1 MPNPS
6 NLRQSPELVSLGGA
20 IRALRIAA
28 GMSQEQL
35 AHVACLDRS
44 YLGRVE
50 RGDNSVAILTLCQ
63 IARALGVSGAQLLE
77 LAKL

>member
-1 MPNPS
+1 VPNLS
-6 NLRQSPELVSLGGA
+6 NLRQSPELVSLGSA
-20 IRALRIAA
+20 IRALRMAA

-35 AHVACLDRS
+35 AHLAGLDRS

-50 RGDNSVAILTLCQ
+50 RGDNSVAIMTLCQ
-63 IARALGVSGAQLLE
+63 VARALGVTGARLLE

>member
-1 MPNPS
+1 M
-6 NLRQSPELVSLGGA
+6 
-20 IRALRIAA
+20 AA

-35 AHVACLDRS
+35 AHLAGLDRS

-50 RGDNSVAILTLCQ
+50 RGDNSVAIMTLCQ
-63 IARALGVSGAQLLE
+63 VARALGVTGARLLE